1 MVVLLQPLI
10 NSVEHVIAFHADR
23 EGCGVVILCCAV
35 LCADLVVSGV
45 AVTLL
50 DTAGMRSSSDL
61 VEQLGV
67 ERSAAAAAA
76 ADVVI
81 MVVDAA
87 QGWTDADGEIFDS
100 LWGKEGPGSRSCK
113 VRGPALLVANK
124 QDLAGGAGVDWIAFC
139 LLVWVAWLHCM

>member
-1 MVVLLQPLI
+1 
-10 NSVEHVIAFHADR
+10 
-23 EGCGVVILCCAV
+23 
-35 LCADLVVSGV
+35 
-45 AVTLL
+45 
-50 DTAGMRSSSDL
+50 MRSSSDL

-81 MVVDAA
+81 MVVDAE
-87 QGWTDADGEIFDS
+87 QGWTDADGDIFNS

-124 QDLAGGAGVDWIAFC
+124 QDLAGNARGAARQHGRVFAALRGTGSFVRFVC
-139 LLVWVAWLHCM
+139 LQRDSV

>member
-1 MVVLLQPLI
+1 MLLLL
-10 NSVEHVIAFHADR
+10 SD
-23 EGCGVVILCCAV
+23 
-35 LCADLVVSGV
+35 ADLVVSGV

-50 DTAGMRSSSDL
+50 DTAGMRSSTDL

-81 MVVDAA
+81 MVVDAER
-87 QGWTDADGEIFDS
+87 GWTDSDGEIFHS

-124 QDLAGGAGVDWIAFC
+124 QDLAGKA
-139 LLVWVAWLHCM
+139 WVALGGGYQRTWQPQLQGWTMLYWWLTNMIWCEV

>member
-1 MVVLLQPLI
+1 MFKIVLRTRLFPQPRHSLLAPPV
-10 NSVEHVIAFHADR
+10 NSVSAVPSL
-23 EGCGVVILCCAV
+23 CGAWLAV
-35 LCADLVVSGV
+35 AAVAVAADLVVSGV
-45 AVTLL
+45 GVTLL

-76 ADVVI
+76 ADVVV
-81 MVVDAA
+81 MVVDAE
-87 QGWTDADGEIFDS
+87 QGWTDGDGEIFDS

-124 QDLAGGAGVDWIAFC
+124 QDLAGWSVGG
-139 LLVWVAWLHCM
+139 WVGGWH

>member
-1 MVVLLQPLI
+1 
-10 NSVEHVIAFHADR
+10 
-23 EGCGVVILCCAV
+23 
-35 LCADLVVSGV
+35 VSGV

-50 DTAGMRSSSDL
+50 DTAGMRSSSEL

-81 MVVDAA
+81 MVVDAE
-87 QGWTDADGEIFDS
+87 QGWTDADGDIFDS

-124 QDLAGGAGVDWIAFC
+124 QDLAGKARTGAARQQDRVSAALRGVSPLC
-139 LLVWVAWLHCM
+139 VLCMVAG